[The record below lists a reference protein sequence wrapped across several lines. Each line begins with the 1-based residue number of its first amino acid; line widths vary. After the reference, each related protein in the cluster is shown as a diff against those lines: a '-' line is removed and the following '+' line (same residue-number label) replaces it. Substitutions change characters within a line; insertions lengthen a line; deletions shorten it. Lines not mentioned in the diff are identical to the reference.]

1 MHCGLRLVT
10 IVAMANAVS
19 DPTSAAVDA
28 PRSTT
33 LYFVL
38 AYAITWL
45 ALLPPSLA
53 ALGLLDASPEDLLAG
68 APIAIFGPAI
78 AAMIASYRE
87 GGRPRVRELL
97 AGMRAWNVAPLW
109 FAVALVMP
117 MLLYVP
123 VRAIYGLVPGNEGG
137 PYFWPPG
144 DAQHVIAALLV
155 PIGEEIGW
163 RGFAQPRLLASHGPL
178 RASIIIGLLWGGWH
192 LPMFIAVGAATPYYL
207 ALMLPY
213 FVAGGVM
220 FTWLYRRTNG
230 SLLLAVLLHVG
241 VHLHNPN
248 QAEPGDVVP
257 ITLSAISYVLFAIA
271 VLAFDRKAFPRDQS
285 STRASS
291 V

>member
-1 MHCGLRLVT
+1 
-10 IVAMANAVS
+10 MANAVS
-19 DPTSAAVDA
+19 DPTSAPRSGPIDA

-53 ALGLLDASPEDLLAG
+53 ALGVIDANPEDLLAG
-68 APIAIFGPAI
+68 APLAIFGPAL
-78 AAMIASYRE
+78 AAVIASYRE
-87 GGRPRVRELL
+87 GGRARVRELL
-97 AGMRAWNVAPLW
+97 AGLRAWRVAPLW
-109 FAVALVMP
+109 FVVALALP
-117 MLLYVP
+117 ALLFVP
-123 VRAIYGLVPGNEGG
+123 VRAIYGLVPGNQGG
-137 PYFWPPG
+137 PYLWPPS

-163 RGFAQPRLLASHGPL
+163 RGFAQPRLLANHGPL
-178 RASIIIGLLWGGWH
+178 RASVILGLLWGGWH
-192 LPMFIAVGAATPYYL
+192 LPMFVAVGAATPYYL
-207 ALMLPY
+207 ALMIPY

-220 FTWLYRRTNG
+220 FTWFYQRTNG

-271 VLAFDRKAFPRDQS
+271 VVAFDRKAFAPDQGS
-285 STRASS
+285 SRASS